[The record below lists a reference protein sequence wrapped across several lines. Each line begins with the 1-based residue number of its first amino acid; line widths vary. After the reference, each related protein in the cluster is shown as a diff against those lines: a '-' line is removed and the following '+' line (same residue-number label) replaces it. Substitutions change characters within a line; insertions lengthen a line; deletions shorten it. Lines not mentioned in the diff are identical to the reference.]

1 MPRKSVKKIMKELM
15 AKKNLTTKEKK
26 LLAKMKK
33 GGGFF
38 DFSWLFG
45 SKTTTPVDQATLTK
59 QFDDLKGQ
67 VCKVCKA
74 AFGEDGCKC
83 GNTAP
88 PPEEP
93 STNPNVPVSPLN
105 DGQMSTGEGDIKSQ
119 ELSNPSMEP
128 TDESQPQPKDTQTG
142 KMGGGKRKSYKN
154 KNKRSKRASKK
165 MKW

>member
-1 MPRKSVKKIMKELM
+1 MKELM

-33 GGGFF
+33 GGGWF
-38 DFSWLFG
+38 DLSWLFG
-45 SKTTTPVDQATLTK
+45 SKTTATSDPTALNK
-59 QFDDLKGQ
+59 QLDAVKTQ
-67 VCKVCKA
+67 ICNVCKA

-93 STNPNVPVSPLN
+93 SMNPNVPVSPIN
-105 DGQMSTGEGDIKSQ
+105 DGQMSTGEGDLKSQ
-119 ELSNPSMEP
+119 EMSNPSAEP
-128 TDESQPQPKDTQTG
+128 VDESQPQPKKENG
-142 KMGGGKRKSYKN
+142 MVGGRRKSNKK

>member
-15 AKKNLTTKEKK
+15 AKKKLTAKEKK
-26 LLAKMKK
+26 LLMKMQK
-33 GGGFF
+33 GGVWWNP
-38 DFSWLFG
+38 FSWI
-45 SKTTTPVDQATLTK
+45 SSTTTGPVDQATLTK

-67 VCKVCKA
+67 ICKVCKA

-93 STNPNVPVSPLN
+93 STNPNVPVSPIN

-119 ELSNPSMEP
+119 DMSNPSVEP
-128 TDESQPQPKDTQTG
+128 GDESQPQPKKENG
-142 KMGGGKRKSYKN
+142 MVGGRRKSYKN
-154 KNKRSKRASKK
+154 KNKRSKRTSKK

>member
-45 SKTTTPVDQATLTK
+45 SKTTTPVDQVTLTK

-74 AFGEDGCKC
+74 AYGEEGCKC

-93 STNPNVPVSPLN
+93 SNSANVPVSPIN
-105 DGQMSTGEGDIKSQ
+105 DGQISTGEGDIKSQ
-119 ELSNPSMEP
+119 DVSNSSMEP
-128 TDESQPQPKDTQTG
+128 TDESQPQPNKKENG
-142 KMGGGKRKSYKN
+142 MVGGRRKSNKN